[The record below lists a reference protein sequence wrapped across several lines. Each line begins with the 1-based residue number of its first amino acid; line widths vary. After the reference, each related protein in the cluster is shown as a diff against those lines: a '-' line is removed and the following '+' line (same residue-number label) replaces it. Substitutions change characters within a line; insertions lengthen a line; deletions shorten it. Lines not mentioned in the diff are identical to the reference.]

1 MPKGRIIGACYA
13 LLGLVIII
21 YSMGIT
27 TRMVLN
33 EPGPSVFPLLA
44 GVGIL
49 ICGIGIFLTEYRK
62 QTDKPFLDKQG
73 WKRYGLSMVI
83 LFAYCLGLQVL
94 GFLPATPLAILA
106 LSRLFSQKKY
116 NWVMGVVISLLS
128 TFIIYYIFASLF
140 HLPLPDGML
149 F

>member
-1 MPKGRIIGACYA
+1 MHKGRIIGAGYA
-13 LLGLVIII
+13 LLGLAVIV

-27 TRMVLN
+27 TRMELN

-49 ICGIGIFLTEYRK
+49 ICGIGIFLTEYRR
-62 QTDKPFLDKQG
+62 QEAKPFLDKEG
-73 WKRYGLSMVI
+73 WRRYGISMVI

-106 LSRLFSQKKY
+106 LSRLFSQKKF
-116 NWVMGVVISLLS
+116 NWIIGIVVSLIS
-128 TFIIYYIFASLF
+128 TAVIYYIFVSLF

>member
-1 MPKGRIIGACYA
+1 MYKGRIIGAGYA
-13 LLGLVIII
+13 LLGLAVIV

-27 TRMVLN
+27 TRMELN

-62 QTDKPFLDKQG
+62 QSDKPFLDKNG
-73 WKRYGLSMVI
+73 WKRYGISMVI
-83 LFAYCLGLQVL
+83 LFAYCLGLGVL
-94 GFLPATPLAILA
+94 GFLPSTPLAILA
-106 LSRLFSQKKY
+106 LSRLFSQKKF
-116 NWVMGVVISLLS
+116 NWIMGIVVSLLS
-128 TFIIYYIFASLF
+128 TAVIYYIFASLF